1 MALLSNFAGKPILL
15 QAKSNASPVILQG
28 LASAFTELSNAI
40 FGKEKVWGFA
50 KPGSPDMALEVDS
63 ISEIEISQ
71 SADVPSHFVES
82 GQLLAYNKIRQPQV
96 VSLEVLIGNG
106 GSSWKLGSSLPR
118 YEALDWF
125 ERKINSTET
134 FDIIMPE
141 RKYYNCTLT
150 KYAIRRDSRT
160 GPSLLVI
167 RCEFTEILDMEE
179 LKSSSLD
186 EQDGQSTQNAA
197 DSSDVPSTEAATVAP
212 SVV

>member
-15 QAKSNASPVILQG
+15 QAKSNASPAILQG
-28 LASAFTELSNAI
+28 LASAFTEISNAL
-40 FGKEKVWGFA
+40 FSEEKVWGFTE
-50 KPGSPDMALEVDS
+50 PNSSEMALAVDS

-96 VSLEVLIGNG
+96 VSLEVLIGG
-106 GSSWKLGSSLPR
+106 GGTSWKLGSSEPR
-118 YEALDWF
+118 YAALDWF
-125 ERKINSTET
+125 ENNINSTTT
-134 FDIIMPE
+134 FDIMMPE
-141 RKYYNCTLT
+141 RKYYNFTLT

-167 RCEFTEILDMEE
+167 RCEFTEILNMEE

-186 EQDGQSTQNAA
+186 AQNGQSTQNAA